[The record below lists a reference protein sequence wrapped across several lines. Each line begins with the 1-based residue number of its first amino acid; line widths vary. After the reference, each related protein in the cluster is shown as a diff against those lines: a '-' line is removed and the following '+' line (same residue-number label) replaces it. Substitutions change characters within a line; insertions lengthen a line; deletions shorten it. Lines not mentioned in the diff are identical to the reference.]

1 MSELIPDSCEHISC
15 ELCGHDS
22 LEAIYTPER
31 STRGLTIHLCRH
43 CGLVQSTPRI
53 DRAPRAAMAVSSGA
67 DWGNVRYGKGFRT
80 RIAVNALTKYA
91 DVTHGLSVLDV
102 GSNRGS
108 FVKATLDAVPD
119 AHIVALEPDERV
131 AQSCAALDRVE
142 LMQARIEDAALE
154 SERFDVVHSCHTI
167 EHLAHPAATLADH
180 WRVLKPGGLVI
191 LDAPSTAI
199 LDAEDIVEEWFID
212 KHLTHFS
219 ARTLMRMVVG
229 AGFDIVVPPD
239 LKDRENL
246 FIVARKTVARRFA
259 LDSDPREMMEARR
272 LLAAYKMKRARNIA
286 ALSFAAAE
294 IAELA
299 PRGVAIWG
307 AGRLFDSLV
316 VHGGLDVKAL
326 SLLIDSHLSAHVGE
340 RHGMALSTP
349 EALAKANPGVIVIMS
364 RGFAEE
370 IAAQAEMLAPEA
382 EIVFYSA
389 LLSRAHIRKAA

>member
-1 MSELIPDSCEHISC
+1 MPERTEILC
-15 ELCGHDS
+15 ELCDHPS
-22 LEAIYTPER
+22 LEAIYVPER
-31 STRGLTIHLCRH
+31 STRGLTVNFCKQ

-80 RIAVNALTKYA
+80 KIAVNALTRHA
-91 DVTHGLSVLDV
+91 DITKPLAILDV

-108 FVKATLDAVPD
+108 FAKAALEAARD
-119 AHIVALEPDERV
+119 AHITALEPDERV
-131 AQSCAALDRVE
+131 VQSVAGLDRVE
-142 LMQARIEDAALE
+142 IVQARIEDAALE
-154 SERFDVVHSCHTI
+154 TERFDVVHSCHTI

-180 WRVLKPGGLVI
+180 WRVLKPGGLLI

-219 ARTLMRMVVG
+219 ARTMMRMVVA

-239 LKDRENL
+239 IRDRENL
-246 FIVARKTVARRFA
+246 FIVACKTQAQRFA
-259 LDSDPREMMEARR
+259 VDSDPREVMEARR
-272 LLAAYKMKRARNIA
+272 LLAAYQIKRDRNIA
-286 ALSFAAAE
+286 ALSHAAEE

-316 VHGGLDVKAL
+316 VHGGLDTSVL
-326 SLLIDSHLSAHVGE
+326 SLLIDSHLSQHVQE
-340 RHGMALSTP
+340 RHGLALSMP
-349 EALAKANPGVIVIMS
+349 EALAAKEPGVIVIMS

-370 IAAQAEMLAPEA
+370 IAAQAALLAPNA

-389 LLSRAHIRKAA
+389 LLTRAHLRKAA